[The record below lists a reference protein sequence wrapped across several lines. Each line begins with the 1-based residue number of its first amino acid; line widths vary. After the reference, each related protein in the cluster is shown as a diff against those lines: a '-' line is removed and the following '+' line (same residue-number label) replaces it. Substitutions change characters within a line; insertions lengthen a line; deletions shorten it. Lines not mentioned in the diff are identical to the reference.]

1 MAVEPNDRST
11 AGLDA
16 LVDPPEPRQ
25 DTWYLVLALPG
36 GESSRVVP
44 VADGA
49 EVVFGRQSGSQ
60 VWIDHDAVSRRH
72 AMVRRRGI
80 QIIVED
86 LGSRNGTLV
95 NGTPITTPRR
105 LSPGDEITVGPA
117 IAIVATTTAM
127 RRRTPVGTLTE
138 LEDRLSAEVDRAL
151 RYHRQLGLVMLRL
164 EGHADA
170 VATRLDTLAT
180 DLRRMDFLAEYGP
193 DEFAIVLPEASP
205 TATEAVAARLA
216 RHRDRVTIH
225 VGTASFPVDG
235 TAAGELIGVVRAK
248 LRGAR
253 IGGARGGDRDTASQV
268 ALAGKQVVVIDPVM
282 KQVFHIAKQ
291 SAATTITVLVVGET
305 GTGKEVVAEA
315 VHRYSPRADKP
326 YIRLNCASLPET
338 LLEAEL
344 FGHERGA
351 FTGATRQKQG
361 YFEAAS
367 GGTLFLDE
375 IGELPQG
382 AQAKLLRALEARRI
396 TRVGGTDEIP
406 VDVRVVCATNRDLE
420 AEIRRGRFR
429 EDLYFRIG
437 GFVIPVP
444 PLRDRRG
451 EIEPFARQFAREI
464 ANDLSLKPSGFAP
477 LALAALTAY
486 DWPGNVRE
494 LRNAIERAVVLASG
508 GPIDLDHL
516 PDRLRDVP
524 GAAPVAVGDGEPA
537 LDVRRRVAEVERGAV
552 VAALDE
558 SGGNQTQAAKKLG
571 VSRFALIRLMD
582 KHGLRRGARPR

>member
-1 MAVEPNDRST
+1 MEPMAVEPNDRST

-25 DTWYLVLALPG
+25 DTWYLVLAQPG
-36 GESSRVVP
+36 GESSRVIP

-49 EVVFGRQSGSQ
+49 EVVFGRQAGSQ
-60 VWIDHDAVSRRH
+60 VLIDHDAVSRRH
-72 AMVRRRGI
+72 AMVRRRGATM
-80 QIIVED
+80 IVED
-86 LGSRNGTLV
+86 LGSRNGTMV
-95 NGTPITTPRR
+95 NGAPITSPRR

-127 RRRTPVGTLTE
+127 RRRAQVGTLTE

-164 EGHADA
+164 EGHVDA
-170 VATRLDTLAT
+170 VAARLETLAS

-205 TATEAVAARLA
+205 TATEAVADRL
-216 RHRDRVTIH
+216 RHHDRVTVH

-235 TAAGELIGVVRAK
+235 TAAGELIGMARAK

-253 IGGARGGDRDTASQV
+253 VAGGRHDRETAGKV

-282 KQVFHIAKQ
+282 KQVFTLAKQ
-291 SAATTITVLVVGET
+291 SAASMITVLVVGET

-315 VHRYSPRADKP
+315 VHRYSARADQS
-326 YIRLNCASLPET
+326 YVRLNCASLPET

-351 FTGATRQKQG
+351 FTGATRQKPG
-361 YFEAAS
+361 YFEVAS

-375 IGELPQG
+375 IGELPPG

-396 TRVGGTDEIP
+396 TRVGGTDEIA

-437 GFVIPVP
+437 AFVIPVP

-451 EIEPFARQFAREI
+451 EIEPLARQFAREI
-464 ANDLSLKPSGFAP
+464 SNDLALKPAGFAP

-508 GPIDLDHL
+508 APIDLDHL
-516 PDRLRDVP
+516 PDRVRDIP
-524 GAAPVAVGDGEPA
+524 GAAPVTGGDEPA